1 MTRTTLADVRAA
13 VPGCE
18 LAALFDLGARTV
30 LLSDSAVRLGQEHLD
45 VLEAEARRIFDA
57 GAVAPVMV
65 AGPRG
70 LRVFLLAPGPS
81 PEALCCLL
89 APGADASGVA
99 DAARA
104 VFAAAGAGE

>member
-1 MTRTTLADVRAA
+1 MSRTTLADVRAA
-13 VPGCE
+13 MPGCE
-18 LAALFDLGARTV
+18 LAALFDLGTRTV

-45 VLEAEARRIFDA
+45 ALEAEARRIFDA
-57 GAVAPVMV
+57 GAPAPVV
-65 AGPRG
+65 IAGPRG
-70 LRVFLLAPGPS
+70 MRVFLRAPGAS

-89 APGADASGVA
+89 APGADPEGIT